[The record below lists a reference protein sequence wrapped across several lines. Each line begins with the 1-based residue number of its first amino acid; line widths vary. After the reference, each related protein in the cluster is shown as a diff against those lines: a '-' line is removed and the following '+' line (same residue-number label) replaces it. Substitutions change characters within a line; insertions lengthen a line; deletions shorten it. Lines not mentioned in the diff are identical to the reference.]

1 MIYGQIFLIVLA
13 LCLLTLILMTLL
25 NTQKE
30 LANNQNQKLYQSF
43 KFKYKHPIRAKQFA
57 VENQVSLAKAKQ
69 FLEDKIKE
77 FGGIILTKNNDT
89 EYHFDISD
97 DENAF

>member
-1 MIYGQIFLIVLA
+1 MTYEQIFFTVLA
-13 LCLLTLILMTLL
+13 LCVLPIVLIPFL

-30 LANNQNQKLYQSF
+30 LANNRNQRLYQSF
-43 KFKYKHPIRAKQFA
+43 KFKYKHPIKAKQFA
-57 VENQVSLAKAKQ
+57 VENQISLAEAKQ